1 MTTET
6 LVTTGQTS
14 TDPGAQQTVATDAS
28 AASKPDAGAQT
39 ATEQQVQ
46 AGTEG
51 AQGGDAAADP
61 AKASQPE
68 SAKGDTETSKSE
80 TSKDEAAK
88 EGAPEQYEDFQA
100 PEGVQLD
107 AELTGDFKSI
117 AKELNLS
124 QKDAQ
129 RVADLGPKLMQK
141 WQDHQAQ
148 AVSQLR
154 EEWANTAKADKEY
167 GGDALAENL
176 AVAKQALDTFGTPE
190 LRSLLNES
198 GTGNHPELIRFMV
211 RVGKAISSDTFVAGE
226 RGASAASRDLASNLY
241 RKK

>member
-14 TDPGAQQTVATDAS
+14 TDPGTQQSAATDAG
-28 AASKPDAGAQT
+28 AAATPDASTQT
-39 ATEQQVQ
+39 ATEQQTQ
-46 AGTEG
+46 TG
-51 AQGGDAAADP
+51 AHDGQSGDAEADKAA
-61 AKASQPE
+61 AKKPDD
-68 SAKGDTETSKSE
+68 AKGTTKAPEDKA
-80 TSKDEAAK
+80 SKDETAK

-107 AELTGDFKSI
+107 AELTGDLKTI

-129 RVADLGPKLMQK
+129 RVADLGPKLLQK
-141 WQDHQAQ
+141 WQDSQAQ
-148 AVSQLR
+148 AITQLR

-190 LRSLLNES
+190 LRALLNES

-211 RVGKAISSDTFVAGE
+211 RVGKTISSDTFVAGD
-226 RGASAASRDLASNLY
+226 RGSQPAKRDLANNLY
-241 RKK
+241 RDK

>member
-6 LVTTGQTS
+6 LVTTGQTP
-14 TDPGAQQTVATDAS
+14 TDPGTQQTAATDAGG
-28 AASKPDAGAQT
+28 ASKPDASTQT

-46 AGTEG
+46 TDAQDG
-51 AQGGDAAADP
+51 QGGDAAAER
-61 AKASQPE
+61 AKASQPGD
-68 SAKGDTETSKSE
+68 AKAETDAAKDKTSKE
-80 TSKDEAAK
+80 DTAK

-107 AELTGDFKSI
+107 AELTGDLKSI

-141 WQDHQAQ
+141 WQDQQAQ
-148 AVSQLR
+148 AISQLR
-154 EEWANTAKADKEY
+154 EEWASTAKADKEY

-211 RVGKAISSDTFVAGE
+211 RVGKAISSDTFVAGD
-226 RGASAASRDLASNLY
+226 RGGQPAKRDLANNLY
-241 RKK
+241 RKQ